1 MNGPP
6 LQAQSEL
13 RSQCRALS
21 INRLSNWLRGHGMIG
36 RARQERKVKL
46 VPANLDGWHLV
57 SVGTIGK
64 PGNYC
69 KYTFKKGEMVLRL
82 VVAGVPSQDVE
93 KQTAEFFLSRCKFA
107 EWQHEPQ
114 GLAKRL
120 ADAGRDV
127 IDPRSSPWRYSDRMD
142 FVTDCLL

>member
-1 MNGPP
+1 
-6 LQAQSEL
+6 
-13 RSQCRALS
+13 
-21 INRLSNWLRGHGMIG
+21 
-36 RARQERKVKL
+36 V
-46 VPANLDGWHLV
+46 VPATGMA
-57 SVGTIGK
+57 SVGAVGK

-69 KYTFKKGEMVLRL
+69 KYTFKKGEMHDR
-82 VVAGVPSQDVE
+82 
-93 KQTAEFFLSRCKFA
+93 QTAEFFLSRCKFA